1 MNDPFTKGNES
12 AAQMS
17 GNAQESV
24 RVLDIEKRAQPMHKR
39 IGKEGERTDGEE
51 SRRQTVLLHPHSP
64 LCSIWRFVVPVLS
77 VQLFIVIVLLI
88 KVFA

>member
-39 IGKEGERTDGEE
+39 IGKEGERTG